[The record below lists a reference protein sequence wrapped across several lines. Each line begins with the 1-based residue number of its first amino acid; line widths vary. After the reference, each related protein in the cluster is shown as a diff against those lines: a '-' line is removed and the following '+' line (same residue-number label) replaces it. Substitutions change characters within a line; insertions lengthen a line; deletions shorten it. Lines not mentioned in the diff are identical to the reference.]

1 MTDKPDPG
9 EAPAPRDRKRDAGLI
24 GLGLAAV
31 LLVWF
36 AVDNRSSVPI
46 HFWVHTSKAPLIL
59 VVVIA
64 ALLGVLIGAFVRRRR
79 KAPSPDGPQD

>member
-1 MTDKPDPG
+1 MTDNLETEKT
-9 EAPAPRDRKRDAGLI
+9 PAPRDRKRDARLI

-36 AVDNRSSVPI
+36 AVDNRSSVPV
-46 HFWVHTSKAPLIL
+46 HFWVHTSSAPLIV

-79 KAPSPDGPQD
+79 KTPTPGKPQD